1 MDDPEA
7 GGVPSIERWQSGSI
21 ADFLAFWLATP
32 VLAREHQ
39 AVFDHYY
46 RSYKRHFGPYLRHWY
61 ARQTAELTAL
71 IRAGRHASVLEVGCG
86 CGTESLWA
94 ALNGAR
100 VTAIDISRDL
110 LAVAQQRQ
118 AWMEQCTGRTLDC
131 RFLDRSILETDD
143 LAPFDIVYM
152 EQAFHHL
159 EPRAEVVRRTARL
172 VSPGG
177 RLIIAEAN
185 GWNPLMQIKL
195 FALRGVKTVITREGR
210 SWGHERVTVPAALI
224 RQFGEHGLERESLD
238 YYRALPNAR
247 VADTLLWLDRRL
259 PAALRPLFTHFN
271 LVLRKSE
278 S

>member
-1 MDDPEA
+1 MDHQEA
-7 GGVPSIERWQSGSI
+7 GIEPSIERWQAGSI

-32 VLAREHQ
+32 VLAHEHQ
-39 AVFDHYY
+39 AVFDYYY

-71 IRAGRHASVLEVGCG
+71 IRARQHASVLEVGCG

-118 AWMEQCTGRTLDC
+118 AWMEQCTGRTIDC
-131 RFLDRSILETDD
+131 RFLDRSIVETDD

-172 VSPGG
+172 VAPGG

-185 GWNPLMQIKL
+185 GWNPLIQ
-195 FALRGVKTVITREGR
+195 LRLLAMRGTKTIITHEGY
-210 SWGHERVTVPAALI
+210 SWGHERITVPVALI
-224 RQFGEHGLERESLD
+224 RQFGEHGLTRESLD

-247 VADTLLWLDRRL
+247 FADTLLWLDRRL
-259 PAALRPLFTHFN
+259 PEVLRPLFTHFN
-271 LVLRKSE
+271 LVLRKSK